1 MRIKPTL
8 LGFHLRFCV
17 VLTATF
23 FLLFGGCN
31 RDAGLSEGGSSAG
44 NAVDFTVATVRRP
57 DANLVETDPVGARI
71 FRTNVSEDLIL
82 KLTPKF
88 KIFKNK
94 IESPGADWSE
104 LFLDSVSNV
113 GLEEFDP
120 SSAVS
125 SATTDVN
132 HPAIHLSWPLSLV
145 ETPVSAGEIWAPL
158 LQGGFKFEELS
169 MGVVSGEV
177 LASEDV
183 FEMKTIFE
191 GRFRDAEN
199 RLFGIK
205 AKQTLGWF
213 PASNDDWKIGNWKQ
227 DSFELTY
234 APKGLFENVTAKV
247 IPNEE
252 TLEKVSRSKHE
263 EVLIE
268 RFEKATLMRDANPKY
283 KYFSD
288 WESSFQYPAVSVVD
302 IDGDQWD
309 DLFVVDRWGESALLR
324 NNGDQTFE
332 DISDSSGLK
341 IDAFGNCAMF
351 VDFDN
356 DGDSDVMIGRNVE
369 GSLFF
374 RNDNGKFVPDEEI
387 NEILSEIKF
396 VVSGSV
402 VDVNG
407 DGLLDVYLGT
417 YCFTSGQLEEWVP
430 LVVREEDELKFRMG
444 VQKKHPYVDRGG
456 PPNVLLMNRGGKF
469 ERVKIDNT
477 LKQWRNS
484 YQTVWNDID
493 NDGDPDL
500 YVCNDFSPDV
510 FLRNDTEKGSFEP
523 KFSDVTEEVFP
534 GGTMGFGMGAQ
545 YGDYDADGQLDL
557 YVSNMYSKAGLRVLE
572 KMGDD
577 VDPRIKVSAQGNFLY
592 KNQGGKFKQVAGLA
606 EDDQHVSKVGW
617 SFGGQMAD
625 FNNDAKLDLYVPSGF
640 FTAPKVLQSDRDL

>member
-1 MRIKPTL
+1 MRNNFTLCLLAALTL
-8 LGFHLRFCV
+8 L
-17 VLTATF
+17 A
-23 FLLFGGCN
+23 GGCN
-31 RDAGLSEGGSSAG
+31 RDSGVNSGDSSGGG
-44 NAVDFTVATVRRP
+44 GAVDFTVATIKRP
-57 DANLVETDPVGARI
+57 GAKMVEEDPVGTRI
-71 FRTNVSEDLIL
+71 FRTNFSEDLIL

-88 KIFKNK
+88 KIFKSK
-94 IESPGADWSE
+94 IEGGDVDSDE
-104 LFLDSVSNV
+104 LFLDSVGHI
-113 GLEEFDP
+113 GLQDFDL
-120 SSAVS
+120 SGAASA
-125 SATTDVN
+125 ATVDAN
-132 HPAIHLSWPLSLV
+132 HPAAHLSWPLNSDSS
-145 ETPVSAGEIWAPL
+145 PVSASEIWSPL
-158 LQGGFKFEELS
+158 VNSGVKFEEVS
-169 MGVVSGEV
+169 MGVMSGKV
-177 LASEDV
+177 LQSEDV
-183 FEMKTIFE
+183 FHMKTVFE
-191 GRFRDAEN
+191 GRFRDKEN
-199 RLFGIK
+199 RLFGVK
-205 AKQTLGWF
+205 AKQTLDWF
-213 PASNDDWKIGNWKQ
+213 PVSNDDWRIGKWHQ
-227 DSFELTY
+227 DSFEITY
-234 APKGLFENVTAKV
+234 APKGLFENVTAKA

-252 TLEKVSRSKHE
+252 TLEKISRSKHE
-263 EVLIE
+263 DVLIE
-268 RFEKATLMRDANPKY
+268 RFEKTTLMRDANPRY

-309 DLFVVDRWGESALLR
+309 DLFVVDRWGESVLLH
-324 NNGDQTFE
+324 NKGDGTFE
-332 DISDSSGLK
+332 DISESSGLK

-356 DGDSDVMIGRNVE
+356 DGDSDVLIGRNVE

-407 DGLLDVYLGT
+407 DGLLDIYLGT
-417 YCFTSGQLEEWVP
+417 YCFTSGNLEEWVP
-430 LVVREEDELKFRMG
+430 KVVREEDELKFRMG

-493 NDGDPDL
+493 HDGDPDL

-510 FLRNDTEKGSFEP
+510 FLRNDTEKGSFKP
-523 KFSDVTEEVFP
+523 KFTDVTEEVFP

-572 KMGDD
+572 QMGDD

-592 KNQGGKFKQVAGLA
+592 QNQGGTFKQVAGLKG
-606 EDDQHVSKVGW
+606 DDQHVSKVGW

-625 FNNDAKLDLYVPSGF
+625 FNNDSKLDLYVPSGF
-640 FTAPKVLQSDRDL
+640 FSAPEVLQSDRDL